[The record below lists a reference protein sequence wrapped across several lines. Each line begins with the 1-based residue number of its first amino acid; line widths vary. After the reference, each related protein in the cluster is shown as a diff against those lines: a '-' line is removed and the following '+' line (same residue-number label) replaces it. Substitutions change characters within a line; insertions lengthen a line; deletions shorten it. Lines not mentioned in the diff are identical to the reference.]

1 MPKSRKNTSRPY
13 VIEKC
18 GQAHR
23 VHTCMCTCIC
33 SNLSH
38 MMMHNVSDC
47 VQHHYGYQINSM
59 QSNHQQPS
67 LANEIAASVFAK
79 LIANISLPEKVAA
92 TTNSSEAVDI
102 VKTATETFGTGIT
115 IIPL

>member
-38 MMMHNVSDC
+38 MMMHHVSDC
-47 VQHHYGYQINSM
+47 VQHQINSM

-67 LANEIAASVFAK
+67 LANEIVASVIAK
-79 LIANISLPEKVAA
+79 LIANTSLPEKVAA

>member
-13 VIEKC
+13 VIDKC

-33 SNLSH
+33 SNLSA
-38 MMMHNVSDC
+38 MMMHHVSNC

-67 LANEIAASVFAK
+67 LANEIAASVIAQ
-79 LIANISLPEKVAA
+79 LIANTGLPEKVAA

-102 VKTATETFGTGIT
+102 AKTATKTFGTGIT